1 MLKKKSPN
9 LGAPSEAE
17 MDEYGYM
24 SSRVRNNSNEEAPVL
39 LECDSKTENCPNNN
53 ATTLPKGLAVRGINS
68 GPRNTRLRIPA
79 SSSINSCDE
88 PYRTPNMQQV
98 QSIPN
103 PRKKN
108 FMAPHSSPKK
118 SKKVLFPPAEP
129 LSRRRYF
136 DGLKHCDI
144 FSMLS
149 HNQPALECILKHMSA
164 QTLDVMTK
172 RRYNLFKPEPLQAL
186 DNINIH
192 SSLIGTDHNSLKLM
206 EADAGRVLK
215 EQQRIKC
222 ARCGKSSRVFVS
234 ENARERS
241 DESLLMPPIKYAFS
255 NSKRLPVTRFLA
267 LNLEDITGSQP
278 TYTFAECTSVI
289 YKYRFCTNCLCKSHP
304 GERCLVTGW
313 DHPRRC

>member
-1 MLKKKSPN
+1 
-9 LGAPSEAE
+9 

-172 RRYNLFKPEPLQAL
+172 VTKSWVQTLFKSRQSVERLHNHRL
-186 DNINIH
+186 K
-192 SSLIGTDHNSLKLM
+192 SSLNLENPDLPREDTIYHNSLKLM